1 MYKLIVK
8 NLSKRFGYRK
18 VFSDINFELSIGES
32 IAIIGPNGSGKSTL
46 ILTLLGQYRPSKGK
60 VLYLNNNQ
68 QELSEEN
75 FRSSCALVSP
85 YLQLY
90 SQLTAEENLQFF
102 ATLRGLTITG
112 KRIDELLNR
121 VGLEGRGHDLV
132 GEYSSGMTQRLKY
145 ALALMSNP
153 DILFLDEPTSN
164 LDDDGKQVVFDIV
177 KEFRTNSIVIIA
189 TNERDEYDLAQNQ
202 CRLN

>member
-1 MYKLIVK
+1 MCKLIVQK
-8 NLSKRFGYRK
+8 LSKRFGYRK
-18 VFSDINFELSIGES
+18 VFSDINFELSTGES

-46 ILTLLGQYRPSKGK
+46 VLTLLGQYRPNKGK
-60 VLYLNNNQ
+60 VVYVNDNQ
-68 QELSEEN
+68 QELSEED
-75 FRSSCALVSP
+75 FRKSCALVSP

-90 SQLTAEENLQFF
+90 SQLTAEENLRFF
-102 ATLRGLTITG
+102 ATLRGLTLTG
-112 KRIDELLNR
+112 KHINELLSQ

-145 ALALMSNP
+145 ALALMSEP

-177 KEFRTNSIVIIA
+177 REYRDNSILIIA
-189 TNERDEYDLAQNQ
+189 TNERDEYDLAQKQ
-202 CRLN
+202 CRLT